1 MMERTIT
8 IQDFRHAIAY
18 VNNEHFGGSLRLQS
32 FSDEQLL
39 NSDLTHDLN
48 IGNIRLTNIL
58 NELRKMHNV
67 NLPSELAKVVPDN
80 RVKSLLDT
88 INFYLR
94 EAEKMT
100 QS

>member
-39 NSDLTHDLN
+39 NTDLSCDLN
-48 IGNIRLTNIL
+48 VGYF
-58 NELRKMHNV
+58 RKN
-67 NLPSELAKVVPDN
+67 
-80 RVKSLLDT
+80 
-88 INFYLR
+88 
-94 EAEKMT
+94 
-100 QS
+100 